1 MLRNVMTCLA
11 AVVLSMGAPT
21 KNVVATAQEWSVA
34 ADVAESCS
42 CEVSCP
48 CNFGQPTASR
58 CDGSRLIA
66 IDEGHY
72 GGVDLSGV
80 TFIVTFEMREWSKIY
95 VDDRISDV
103 QMKALEQLLPVA
115 FGGFHRGMRSLQR
128 VALMIERTEDM
139 VRFSVPES
147 TVEIQLMR
155 GIDGQPIT
163 IDGLP
168 SPAFVEY
175 TQYQSVVHTH
185 SSSDVEFSHS
195 GTNGFTSRMEVSS
208 AGGR

>member
-1 MLRNVMTCLA
+1 MRKEVITCSA
-11 AVVLSMGAPT
+11 AVLLCLGAPT
-21 KNVVATAQEWSVA
+21 NIRVATAQEWSVA
-34 ADVAESCS
+34 ANVAESCS

-58 CDGSRLIA
+58 CDGNRLIA

-80 TFIVTFEMREWSKIY
+80 SFIVTFEMREWSKIY
-95 VDDRISDV
+95 VDDRINDA
-103 QMKALEQLLPVA
+103 QMEALEQLLPVA
-115 FGGFHRGMRSLQR
+115 FSGFHRGMRSLQR
-128 VALMIERTEDM
+128 VPLSIERTNEM

-147 TVEIQLMR
+147 TVEIRLMR
-155 GIDGQPIT
+155 GLDGEPIT

-168 SPAFVEY
+168 SPAYVDY

-185 SSSDVEFSHS
+185 SSSDTEFSHS
-195 GTNGFTSRMEVSS
+195 GTNGFTSRMEVSGD
-208 AGGR
+208 GGH

>member
-21 KNVVATAQEWSVA
+21 KNVAATAQEWSVA

-42 CEVSCP
+42 CDVSCP

-95 VDDRISDV
+95 VDDRLSDV
-103 QMKALEQLLPVA
+103 QMEALEQLLPVA

-128 VALMIERTEDM
+128 VALTIERTEDM

-168 SPAFVEY
+168 SPAFVDY

-185 SSSDVEFSHS
+185 SSSDAEFSHL

>member
-1 MLRNVMTCLA
+1 MTCLA

-128 VALMIERTEDM
+128 LALMIERTEDM

>member
-1 MLRNVMTCLA
+1 MQRNVMTCLA

-21 KNVVATAQEWSVA
+21 TNVVATAQEWSVA

-103 QMKALEQLLPVA
+103 QMEALEQLLPMA

-128 VALMIERTEDM
+128 VALTIERTEDM

-168 SPAFVEY
+168 SPAFVDY

-185 SSSDVEFSHS
+185 SSSDAEFSHS
-195 GTNGFTSRMEVSS
+195 GTNAFTSRMEVSS

>member
-1 MLRNVMTCLA
+1 MPRNWMSWLVA
-11 AVVLSMGAPT
+11 ALLSISAPIKT
-21 KNVVATAQEWSVA
+21 VVATAQEWSVA

-80 TFIVTFEMREWSKIY
+80 TFVVTFEMREWSKIY

-103 QMKALEQLLPVA
+103 QMEALEQLLPVA
-115 FGGFHRGMRSLQR
+115 FGGFHRGMRALRR
-128 VALMIERTEDM
+128 VPLTIDRTDDT

-147 TVEIQLMR
+147 TVEIRLMR
-155 GIDGQPIT
+155 GMDGRAIT

-168 SPAFVEY
+168 SPVYVDY
-175 TQYQSVVHTH
+175 TQYESVVHTH
-185 SSSDVEFSHS
+185 SSSDAEFSYL
-195 GTNGFTSRMEVSS
+195 GTNGFTSRMEVDS
-208 AGGR
+208 ADGR

>member
-21 KNVVATAQEWSVA
+21 KNVAATAQEWSVA

-42 CEVSCP
+42 CDVSCP

-103 QMKALEQLLPVA
+103 QMEALEQLLPVA

-128 VALMIERTEDM
+128 VALTIERTEDM

-168 SPAFVEY
+168 SPAFVDY

-185 SSSDVEFSHS
+185 SSSDAEFSHS